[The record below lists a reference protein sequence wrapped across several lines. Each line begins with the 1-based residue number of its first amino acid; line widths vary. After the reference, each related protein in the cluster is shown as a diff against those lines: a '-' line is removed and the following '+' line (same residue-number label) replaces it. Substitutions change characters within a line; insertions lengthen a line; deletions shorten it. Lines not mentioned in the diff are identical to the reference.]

1 MKLTIKTFLIFIIA
15 LLTSCMTSKYVSTIE
30 SINYDDKTNQTTFN
44 KLPYGS
50 ISIPDGKWTKV
61 SYNEIS
67 GQYNFKNVDS
77 VFCAVLINTASGYPF
92 YKPKMTSNEI
102 VKAMYEWDSKYWA
115 EQTGAKTSLLKQDT
129 TSHSLIWQIS
139 IDKYKADN
147 YYLIGSENG
156 IIFTIM
162 VDTKKWDLAQKTI
175 FLETVYKNKK
185 VGTCRKI

>member
-1 MKLTIKTFLIFIIA
+1 
-15 LLTSCMTSKYVSTIE
+15 MTSKYVSTIE

-50 ISIPDGKWTKV
+50 ISIHGGKWTKV

-67 GQYNFKNVDS
+67 GQHNFKNADS
-77 VFCAVLINTASGYPF
+77 IFCAVLINRASSYPF

-102 VKAMYEWDSKYWA
+102 VKAMYEWDSKYWT
-115 EQTGAKTSLLKQDT
+115 EQTGAKTPLLKQDT
-129 TSHSLIWQIS
+129 TNHSLIWQIS
-139 IDKYKADN
+139 LDNKYKVDN

-156 IIFTIM
+156 LIFTIM
-162 VDTKKWDLAQKTI
+162 VDTKKWDLTQKII

-185 VGTCRKI
+185 VGTCCN